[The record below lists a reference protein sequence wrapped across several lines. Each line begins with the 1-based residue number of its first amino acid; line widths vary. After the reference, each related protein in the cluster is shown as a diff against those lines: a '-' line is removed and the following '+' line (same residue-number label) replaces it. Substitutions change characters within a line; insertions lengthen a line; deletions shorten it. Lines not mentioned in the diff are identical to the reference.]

1 MDIYDI
7 RQEMQL
13 NGKRIQDLPLKV
25 TYYARVSTLSEEQ
38 ENSIENQIAYFEEYI
53 KRNTNWTFVC
63 GYVDR
68 ARGESTHNRVNFNRM
83 MDDSKLGL
91 FDLILTKEI
100 SRFARDTVDSITKT
114 RELLSNGVGVY
125 FINDSLNTLSAD
137 SELHLTIM
145 ASLATEEVRKLS
157 ERVKFGHKQAIKNGN
172 VLGNNRIF
180 GYDKQDC
187 KLTINEKEA
196 EMVRLIFELYGTGDY
211 SARAI
216 EKELKNRGY
225 LGRNGTPIAH
235 NTITGIIQNPKYK
248 GYYCGNKVRITD
260 YRTKKQRFLPEE
272 EWVMYKDETGET
284 VPAIVSEDLW
294 NRCNSIFN
302 KRSSIVKSHRTS
314 IKNSSVFTGKI
325 WCGAHDKPFWRTNYS
340 NSKTKGRTIHQWIC
354 SEKRKNGARACATVS
369 IMEDE
374 LYSVLSD
381 YFIDIAENIDEY
393 VTDFL
398 RLYDET
404 ERADDQAKQIDMLKA
419 KLGKEN
425 TKRDK
430 LLELYVDGTI
440 TKSEFSERNA
450 KIGIE
455 ISNLEEDI
463 IELQKRNISEKEY
476 RRELKEIEN
485 YFRTMY
491 DPATNM
497 TKEQVDAMAEAIVE
511 RITVIPVNKNN
522 MKLEIALK
530 TGANGNI
537 HYSAS
542 NRHSACRSGNTFK
555 KMIESYENNNSNNTN
570 SAQ

>member
-1 MDIYDI
+1 
-7 RQEMQL
+7 
-13 NGKRIQDLPLKV
+13 
-25 TYYARVSTLSEEQ
+25 
-38 ENSIENQIAYFEEYI
+38 
-53 KRNTNWTFVC
+53 
-63 GYVDR
+63 
-68 ARGESTHNRVNFNRM
+68 
-83 MDDSKLGL
+83 
-91 FDLILTKEI
+91 
-100 SRFARDTVDSITKT
+100 
-114 RELLSNGVGVY
+114 
-125 FINDSLNTLSAD
+125 
-137 SELHLTIM
+137 
-145 ASLATEEVRKLS
+145 
-157 ERVKFGHKQAIKNGN
+157 
-172 VLGNNRIF
+172 
-180 GYDKQDC
+180 
-187 KLTINEKEA
+187 
-196 EMVRLIFELYGTGDY
+196 DY

-369 IMEDE
+369 IMENE

-419 KLGKEN
+419 KLSKEN

-491 DPATNM
+491 DPATQM
-497 TKEQVDAMAEAIVE
+497 TKEQVDAMTEAIVE

-537 HYSAS
+537 PYSTS
-542 NRHSACRSGNTFK
+542 GRHTACRSGNTFK
-555 KMIESYENNNSNNTN
+555 KMIESYENK
-570 SAQ
+570 Q

>member
-7 RQEMQL
+7 RQEMKL

-53 KRNTNWTFVC
+53 KRNTNWTFVN

-68 ARGESTHNRVNFNRM
+68 ARGESTHNRVNFNKM
-83 MDDSKLGL
+83 MEDSKLGL

-172 VLGNNRIF
+172 VLGNSRIF

-196 EMVRLIFELYGTGDY
+196 EMVKLIFELYGTGDY

-369 IMEDE
+369 IMENE

-419 KLGKEN
+419 KLSKEN

-491 DPATNM
+491 DPATQM
-497 TKEQVDAMAEAIVE
+497 TKEQVDAMTEAIVE

-537 HYSAS
+537 PYSTS
-542 NRHSACRSGNTFK
+542 NRHTACRSGNTFK
-555 KMIESYENNNSNNTN
+555 KMIESYENK
-570 SAQ
+570 Q

>member
-7 RQEMQL
+7 RQEMKL

-53 KRNTNWTFVC
+53 KRNTNWTFVN

-83 MDDSKLGL
+83 MEDSKLGL

-125 FINDSLNTLSAD
+125 FINDNLNTLSAD

-145 ASLATEEVRKLS
+145 ASLATEDVRKLS

-172 VLGNNRIF
+172 VLGNSRIF

-196 EMVRLIFELYGTGDY
+196 EMVKLIFELYGTEDY

-369 IMEDE
+369 IMENE

-491 DPATNM
+491 DPATQM
-497 TKEQVDAMAEAIVE
+497 TKEQVDAMTEAIVE

-537 HYSAS
+537 PYSTS

-555 KMIESYENNNSNNTN
+555 KMIESYENK
-570 SAQ
+570 Q

>member
-7 RQEMQL
+7 RQEMKL

-53 KRNTNWTFVC
+53 KRNTNWTFVN

-83 MDDSKLGL
+83 MEDSKLGL

-125 FINDSLNTLSAD
+125 FINDNLNTLSAD

-172 VLGNNRIF
+172 VLGNSRIF

-196 EMVRLIFELYGTGDY
+196 EMVRLIFELYGTEDY

-369 IMEDE
+369 IMENE

-491 DPATNM
+491 DPATQM
-497 TKEQVDAMAEAIVE
+497 TKEQVDAMTEAIVE

-537 HYSAS
+537 PYSTS

-555 KMIESYENNNSNNTN
+555 KMIESYENK
-570 SAQ
+570 Q

>member
-53 KRNTNWTFVC
+53 KRNTNWTFVN

-83 MDDSKLGL
+83 MEDSKLGL

-114 RELLSNGVGVY
+114 RELLNNGVGVY

-196 EMVRLIFELYGTGDY
+196 EMVKLIFELYGTGDY

-369 IMEDE
+369 IMENE

-419 KLGKEN
+419 KLSKEN

-491 DPATNM
+491 DPATQM
-497 TKEQVDAMAEAIVE
+497 TKEQVDAMTEAIVE

-537 HYSAS
+537 PYSTS
-542 NRHSACRSGNTFK
+542 GRHTACRSGNTFK
-555 KMIESYENNNSNNTN
+555 KMIESYENK
-570 SAQ
+570 Q

>member
-7 RQEMQL
+7 RQEMKL

-53 KRNTNWTFVC
+53 KRNTNWTFVN

-83 MDDSKLGL
+83 MEDSKLGL

-125 FINDSLNTLSAD
+125 FINDNLNTLSAD

-369 IMEDE
+369 IMENE

-404 ERADDQAKQIDMLKA
+404 ERADDQTKQIDMLKA

-491 DPATNM
+491 DPATQM
-497 TKEQVDAMAEAIVE
+497 TKEQVDAMTEAIVE

-537 HYSAS
+537 PYSAS

-555 KMIESYENNNSNNTN
+555 KMIESYENK
-570 SAQ
+570 Q

>member
-7 RQEMQL
+7 RQEMKL

-53 KRNTNWTFVC
+53 KRNTNWTFVN

-83 MDDSKLGL
+83 MEDSKLGL

-114 RELLSNGVGVY
+114 RELLNNGVGVY
-125 FINDSLNTLSAD
+125 FINDNLNTLSAD

-172 VLGNNRIF
+172 VLGNSRIF

-369 IMEDE
+369 IMENE

-419 KLGKEN
+419 KLSKEN

-491 DPATNM
+491 DPATQM
-497 TKEQVDAMAEAIVE
+497 TKEQVDAMTEAIVE

-537 HYSAS
+537 PYSTS
-542 NRHSACRSGNTFK
+542 NRHTACRSGNTFK
-555 KMIESYENNNSNNTN
+555 KMIESYENK
-570 SAQ
+570 Q

>member
-7 RQEMQL
+7 RQEMKL

-53 KRNTNWTFVC
+53 KRNTNWTFVN

-83 MDDSKLGL
+83 MEDSKLGL

-125 FINDSLNTLSAD
+125 FINDNLNTLSAD

-172 VLGNNRIF
+172 VLGNSRIF

-284 VPAIVSEDLW
+284 VPAIISEDLW

-369 IMEDE
+369 IMENE

-491 DPATNM
+491 DPATQM
-497 TKEQVDAMAEAIVE
+497 TKEQVDAMTEAIVE

-537 HYSAS
+537 PYSTS
-542 NRHSACRSGNTFK
+542 GRHTACRSGNTFK
-555 KMIESYENNNSNNTN
+555 KMIESYENNNTN
-570 SAQ
+570 QQNS

>member
-7 RQEMQL
+7 RQEMKL

-53 KRNTNWTFVC
+53 KRNTNWTFVN

-83 MDDSKLGL
+83 MEDSKLGL

-114 RELLSNGVGVY
+114 RELLNNGVGVY
-125 FINDSLNTLSAD
+125 FINDNLNTLSAD

-172 VLGNNRIF
+172 VLGNSRIF

-369 IMEDE
+369 IMENE

-419 KLGKEN
+419 KLSKEN

-491 DPATNM
+491 DPATQM
-497 TKEQVDAMAEAIVE
+497 TKEQVDAMTEAIVE

-537 HYSAS
+537 PYSTS
-542 NRHSACRSGNTFK
+542 NRHTACRSGNTFK
-555 KMIESYENNNSNNTN
+555 KMIESYENNNTTN
-570 SAQ
+570 QQNS

>member
-7 RQEMQL
+7 RQEMKL

-53 KRNTNWTFVC
+53 KRNTNWTFVN

-83 MDDSKLGL
+83 MEDSKLGL

-114 RELLSNGVGVY
+114 RELLNNGVGVY

-196 EMVRLIFELYGTGDY
+196 EMVKLIFELYGTGDY

-369 IMEDE
+369 IMENE

-419 KLGKEN
+419 KLSKEN

-491 DPATNM
+491 DPATQM
-497 TKEQVDAMAEAIVE
+497 TKEQVDAMTEAIVE

-537 HYSAS
+537 PYSTS
-542 NRHSACRSGNTFK
+542 GRHTACRSGNTFK
-555 KMIESYENNNSNNTN
+555 KMIESYENK
-570 SAQ
+570 Q

>member
-53 KRNTNWTFVC
+53 KRNTNWTFVN

-83 MDDSKLGL
+83 MEDSKLGL

-114 RELLSNGVGVY
+114 RELLKNGVGVY

-172 VLGNNRIF
+172 VLGNSRIF

-369 IMEDE
+369 IMENE

-419 KLGKEN
+419 KLSKEN

-491 DPATNM
+491 DPATQM
-497 TKEQVDAMAEAIVE
+497 TKEQVDAMTEAIVE

-537 HYSAS
+537 PYSTS

-555 KMIESYENNNSNNTN
+555 KMIESYENNNANQQN
-570 SAQ
+570 S

>member
-53 KRNTNWTFVC
+53 RRNTNWTFVS

-83 MDDSKLGL
+83 MEDSKIGL

-125 FINDSLNTLSAD
+125 FINDSLNTLAAD

-172 VLGNNRIF
+172 VLGNSRIF
-180 GYDKQDC
+180 GYDKHDC
-187 KLTINEKEA
+187 KLTVNEKEA

-314 IKNSSVFTGKI
+314 IKNNSVFTGKI

-419 KLGKEN
+419 KLSKEN

-491 DPATNM
+491 DPATQM
-497 TKEQVDAMAEAIVE
+497 TKEQVDAMTEAIVE

-537 HYSAS
+537 PYSAS

-555 KMIESYENNNSNNTN
+555 KMIESYENK
-570 SAQ
+570 Q

>member
-7 RQEMQL
+7 RQEMKL

-53 KRNTNWTFVC
+53 KRNTNWTFVN

-83 MDDSKLGL
+83 MEDSKLGL

-125 FINDSLNTLSAD
+125 FINDNLNTLSAD

-172 VLGNNRIF
+172 VLGNSRIF

-196 EMVRLIFELYGTGDY
+196 EMVKLIFELYGTEDY

-369 IMEDE
+369 IMENE

-491 DPATNM
+491 DPATQM
-497 TKEQVDAMAEAIVE
+497 TKEQVDAMTEAIVE

-537 HYSAS
+537 PYSTS

-555 KMIESYENNNSNNTN
+555 KMIESYENK
-570 SAQ
+570 Q

>member
-7 RQEMQL
+7 RQEMKL

-53 KRNTNWTFVC
+53 KRNTNWTFVN

-83 MDDSKLGL
+83 MEDSKLGL

-125 FINDSLNTLSAD
+125 FINDNLNTLSAD

-172 VLGNNRIF
+172 VLGNSRIF

-369 IMEDE
+369 IMENE

-419 KLGKEN
+419 KLSKEN

-491 DPATNM
+491 DPATQM
-497 TKEQVDAMAEAIVE
+497 TKEQVDAMTEAIVE

-537 HYSAS
+537 PYSTS
-542 NRHSACRSGNTFK
+542 NRHTACRSGNTFK
-555 KMIESYENNNSNNTN
+555 KMIESYENK
-570 SAQ
+570 Q

>member
-53 KRNTNWTFVC
+53 KRNTNWTFVN

-83 MDDSKLGL
+83 MEDSKLGL

-125 FINDSLNTLSAD
+125 FINDNLNTLSAD

-172 VLGNNRIF
+172 VLGNSRIF

-369 IMEDE
+369 IMENE

-491 DPATNM
+491 DPATQM
-497 TKEQVDAMAEAIVE
+497 TKEQVDAMTEAIVE

-537 HYSAS
+537 PYSTS
-542 NRHSACRSGNTFK
+542 GRHTACRSGNTFK
-555 KMIESYENNNSNNTN
+555 KMIESYENNNSQNN
-570 SAQ
+570 AQ

>member
-7 RQEMQL
+7 RQEMKL

-53 KRNTNWTFVC
+53 KRNTNWTFVN

-83 MDDSKLGL
+83 MEDSKLGL

-114 RELLSNGVGVY
+114 RELLNNGVGVY
-125 FINDSLNTLSAD
+125 FINDNLNTLSAD

-272 EWVMYKDETGET
+272 EWVMYKDETGKT

-369 IMEDE
+369 IMENE

-419 KLGKEN
+419 KLSKEN

-491 DPATNM
+491 DPATQM
-497 TKEQVDAMAEAIVE
+497 TKEQVDAMTEAIVE

-537 HYSAS
+537 PYSTS

-555 KMIESYENNNSNNTN
+555 KMIESYENNNSQNN
-570 SAQ
+570 AQ

>member
-53 KRNTNWTFVC
+53 KRNTNWTFVN

-83 MDDSKLGL
+83 MEDSKLGL

-114 RELLSNGVGVY
+114 RELLKNGVGVY

-196 EMVRLIFELYGTGDY
+196 ERVRLIFELYGTGDY

-369 IMEDE
+369 IMENE

-491 DPATNM
+491 DPATQM
-497 TKEQVDAMAEAIVE
+497 TKEQVDAMTEAIVE

-537 HYSAS
+537 PYSTS

-555 KMIESYENNNSNNTN
+555 KMIESYENNN
-570 SAQ
+570 AQ

>member
-7 RQEMQL
+7 RQEMKL

-53 KRNTNWTFVC
+53 KRNTNWTFVN

-83 MDDSKLGL
+83 MEDSKLGL

-125 FINDSLNTLSAD
+125 FINDNLNTLSAD

-369 IMEDE
+369 IMENE

-404 ERADDQAKQIDMLKA
+404 ERADDQTKQIDMLKA

-491 DPATNM
+491 DPATQM
-497 TKEQVDAMAEAIVE
+497 TKEQVDAMTEAIVE

-537 HYSAS
+537 PYSTS
-542 NRHSACRSGNTFK
+542 GRHTACRSGNTFK
-555 KMIESYENNNSNNTN
+555 KMIESYENNNANQQN
-570 SAQ
+570 S